1 MSLAIGIIINII
13 RINNMTFKELLNVM
27 YFLSS
32 SSSSSSLNIY
42 TKFGLAGK
50 L

>member
-32 SSSSSSLNIY
+32 SSSSLNIY